1 MKINAFDIQEF
12 GILAKQSQYNLPS
25 GLLIFLG
32 QNEAGKSTSL
42 EFFRTLLTGFPSARS
57 KKSREGLFASKNP
70 QMGGMLELSTKNA
83 GLMKIERTK
92 NAFNLYDAKGN
103 SLDSAIYEALFA
115 GVSREIYSSLYGF
128 SLNEIQTLDALEAE
142 EVKTVLY
149 GTSFGL
155 GLYSPQKA
163 FAQIDAVIGAKNA
176 KSLIKNDSIKNVFKT
191 NAQRIEEINAL
202 IQEYTE
208 KNNEIDTYYK
218 EYDLIRNNLQSIR
231 SRREDK
237 YEEIL
242 AVQKKINAWEVYQ
255 DYYLTSE
262 KIKRIPAINESLSF
276 VSIESLAKLE
286 NEEYQIKSQG
296 KNLEDKKQILL
307 ANLEK
312 KELNAQL
319 VEIFPKLKE
328 LVEYKASYRNAFI
341 QIPYTQETINKT
353 EEELAKEVKYLGNS
367 WSLEKVRSIDYSF
380 EVHKSIET
388 FNVILSEAEG
398 NLKQVESSIS
408 YLNQEKLLVTDE
420 IKYLEKSISEL
431 KKEKIDL
438 DPTKREQLTTA
449 LRRTQDAVEKMPE
462 KLIHLKLAKAD
473 FTQAL
478 NQLSFKITPS
488 EQILSKVSNAQNSL
502 LALASKIAEQ
512 AQRADI
518 AKENLKQAK
527 KAVDKLEE
535 QQDFL
540 SKENQKLL
548 HLERTTLYKKRNAV
562 QRIKYLEQNQEQEV
576 ERILDLQGQYDE
588 IAVQLPNKT
597 SGILSFLF
605 GVFAFCLGGI
615 LLITSLYYDIKE
627 IDISFFAQSLFIQE
641 NLAEFIEIPN
651 TYIIHSPFALLV
663 FLIGFTCIYVNIP
676 MYNPDRKKKLLML
689 AQINSRKEAAMQKL
703 QANKDEFIRLCQ
715 FLEVKKVDNEILEE
729 LEIKFEH
736 EQEQLISK
744 ENLLKE
750 TSQTENELRN
760 ARFELSHNYAKYQ
773 KEERAIQE
781 LRRVWQ
787 EQFANLSISD
797 VPSADAVGVYFARI
811 DQIRMA
817 KQSLKNLEEEI
828 NALKNSKQTLSEL
841 ALEVLPDIKDLSLS
855 SDEIVRTVQD
865 IINICNEQE
874 KINERKLQL
883 LENIDTL
890 ENKKLTIESNLANFD
905 EKLKEKRSELE
916 KAKDEWNKYLTSQLL
931 DSSISPER
939 AKAIL
944 AHVEKCR
951 NIENNIK
958 NLYKEKDLHQN
969 EIDRLVTP
977 LEKLL
982 VEINRNPIKRLDNEP
997 DYLSTLD
1004 ILLSDAEKAKEI
1016 LSAKITIEEQLSE
1029 INKEIDLLSEEKEK
1043 ISKNIKKLLES
1054 LNLKSINDFKEMAIR
1069 FEEKNQL
1076 LEMLEQINDKLKLLS
1091 IDENIEEFVKG
1102 FEGVDLL
1109 DLQHKKR
1116 LLDKNLLEIQSIEEE
1131 INTNLAEKKAFI
1143 QQLEDSTLLTELK
1156 QEKANIEEQNK
1167 YALESYLAYS
1177 LARTCIQKTKQKYEE
1192 EKQPELI
1199 RTASEIFNHITDGKW
1214 LNISTSIED
1223 STLTLNPYRG
1233 LPVTPDK
1240 LSQGTREQ
1248 LYLSLRLAYIKNAA
1262 KYKEALPL
1270 IMDDILVNFDTLRST
1285 QTAKTLATF
1294 TEDSCQHQ
1302 ILFFTCHQ
1310 HIANILKENVP
1321 NSTLFTIEKGKISR
1335 N

>member
-1 MKINAFDIQEF
+1 MKINAFDIQDF

-57 KKSREGLFASKNP
+57 KKSREGLFASKNS

-83 GLMKIERTK
+83 GLIKVERTK
-92 NAFNLYDAKGN
+92 NSFNLFDAKGN
-103 SLDSAIYEALFA
+103 SLDLAIYEALLA
-115 GVSREIYSSLYGF
+115 GVSRDIYSSLYGF
-128 SLNEIQTLDALEAE
+128 SLSEIQTLDTLEAD
-142 EVKTVLY
+142 EVRTVLY

-163 FAQIDAVIGAKNA
+163 FAQIDTIIGAKNA

-208 KNNEIDTYYK
+208 KNKEIDTYYK
-218 EYDLIRNNLQSIR
+218 EYDLIRNNLQEVR
-231 SRREDK
+231 ARRETK

-242 AVQKKINAWEVYQ
+242 ATQKRINAWEIYQ
-255 DYYLTSE
+255 DYYLTSQ

-276 VSIESLAKLE
+276 SVIENLSKLE
-286 NEEYQIKSQG
+286 DAKYQNKAQEKSF
-296 KNLEDKKQILL
+296 EDKKRVLL
-307 ANLEK
+307 SNLEK

-319 VEIFPKLKE
+319 VEILPQLKE
-328 LVEYKASYRNAFI
+328 LIEYKASYRNAFI
-341 QIPYTQETINKT
+341 QIPYNQDNINKR
-353 EEELAKEVKYLGNS
+353 EEELAKEVKYLGDS
-367 WSLEKVRSIDYSF
+367 WTLEKVKSIDYSF
-380 EVHKSIET
+380 EVYKSIES
-388 FNVILSEAEG
+388 FSVKLSEAEG
-398 NLKQVESSIS
+398 EFKQVESSIS
-408 YLNQEKLLVTDE
+408 YLNQEKQIVEDE
-420 IKYLEKSISEL
+420 VRYLEKSVAEL
-431 KKEKIDL
+431 KKEKIEL
-438 DPTKREQLTTA
+438 DPAKREQLTTA

-473 FTQAL
+473 FTQSL
-478 NQLSFKITPS
+478 NQLSFRITPS
-488 EQILSKVSNAQNSL
+488 DTILSKVSSAQTTL
-502 LALASKIAEQ
+502 LTLATKISEQ

-518 AKENLKQAK
+518 AKQTLKNSK
-527 KAVDKLEE
+527 KTVDKLEE

-540 SKENQKLL
+540 VKENQKLL
-548 HLERTTLYKKRNAV
+548 HLERATLYKKRNAV

-576 ERILDLQGQYDE
+576 ERILDLQGQYDD
-588 IAVQLPNKT
+588 ILAQLPNKT
-597 SGILSFLF
+597 SGLMSFVF

-615 LLITSLYYDIKE
+615 LLVTGLYYDIKE
-627 IDISFFAQSLFIQE
+627 IDISFFAQSQFVQTYLT
-641 NLAEFIEIPN
+641 EFIEVPH

-689 AQINSRKEAAMQKL
+689 AQINSRKEAAVQKL

-750 TSQTENELRN
+750 TSQTENELRK
-760 ARFELSHNYAKYQ
+760 ARFELSHNYARYQ

-781 LRRVWQ
+781 LRRAWQ
-787 EQFANLSISD
+787 EHFADLAITD
-797 VPSADAVGVYFARI
+797 VPSAEAIGVYFARI

-817 KQSLKNLEEEI
+817 KQTLKNLEEEI
-828 NALKNSKQTLSEL
+828 NALKNSKQTLADL
-841 ALEVLPDIKDLSLS
+841 ALEILPDIKELSLS

-883 LENIDTL
+883 RENIDTL
-890 ENKKLTIESNLANFD
+890 DNKKMTIESTLAKFNDELQEKGKNLNIIKT
-905 EKLKEKRSELE
+905 EWKE
-916 KAKDEWNKYLTSQLL
+916 YLSSQSL
-931 DSSISPER
+931 DIVMSPET
-939 AKAIL
+939 AKATLGHI
-944 AHVEKCR
+944 EKCR
-951 NIENNIK
+951 IIEKDIENIN
-958 NLYKEKDLHQN
+958 KEKELHQN
-969 EIDRLVTP
+969 EINRLVVP
-977 LEKLL
+977 LTKLL
-982 VEINRNPIKRLDNEP
+982 QEVNRNPLKRLDNQA

-1004 ILLSDAEKAKEI
+1004 QLLGDAEKAKEI
-1016 LSAKITIEEQLSE
+1016 LNAKTTLEEQILDIEKE
-1029 INKEIDLLSEEKEK
+1029 INVLSEESDK
-1043 ISKNIKKLLES
+1043 ISKSIEAILES
-1054 LNLKSINDFKEMAIR
+1054 LNFKTISDFKEMSIK
-1069 FEEKNQL
+1069 FEEKFQL
-1076 LEMLEQINDKLKLLS
+1076 NKMLEQIIDKLKLLS
-1091 IDENIEEFVKG
+1091 TEKNLEDFIRS
-1102 FEGVDLL
+1102 FEGIDLL
-1109 DLQHKKR
+1109 DLQHQKR
-1116 LLDKNLLEIQSIEEE
+1116 NLDKNLTEIQSLEDE
-1131 INTNLAEKKAFI
+1131 ISTNLAEKKAFI
-1143 QQLEDSTLLTELK
+1143 QQLEDSSVLTELK
-1156 QEKANIEEQNK
+1156 QEKASLEEQNS

-1177 LARTCIQKTKQKYEE
+1177 LAKSCIQKTKQKYEE

-1214 LNISTSIED
+1214 VNISTSIED
-1223 STLTLNPYRG
+1223 NTLTLNPSRG

-1248 LYLSLRLAYIKNAA
+1248 LYLSLRLAYIRNAA
-1262 KYKEALPL
+1262 TYKEALPI

-1294 TEDSCQHQ
+1294 TENSSPHQ
-1302 ILFFTCHQ
+1302 ILFFTCHP
-1310 HIANILKENVP
+1310 HIANILRENVP
-1321 NSTLFTIEKGKISR
+1321 SSTLFTIEKGKISR
-1335 N
+1335 S